1 VLFVA
6 NFVANF
12 SPRSQP
18 MPHPQRRVRI
28 PAQVRERV
36 HRAVHGAAASVADM
50 MIAAAERA
58 LNEEMDTAIR
68 QETMRRMAEANGN
81 DRAVAFRPAVPERA
95 ER

>member
-1 VLFVA
+1 
-6 NFVANF
+6 
-12 SPRSQP
+12 

-68 QETMRRMAEANGN
+68 QETARRMAEANGSG
-81 DRAVAFRPAVPERA
+81 RAVAFRPAVPESA